1 MEMAGTKGKERVW
14 EIDFLRGLLILYMIF
29 MHLMYD
35 LQYFYNIN
43 VNYDGGI
50 LHISR
55 ILFAPLFIIISG
67 ISTAFSRNSFRRGII
82 VFLVAMGLTLVTYIA
97 NRELFIVFGILHFM
111 GIWMMISPLVKKLP
125 TLWIFVLCGIF
136 IVISRIIPNI
146 KVTHNYLFMLGFYNS
161 SFKSLDYYPL
171 LEYGW
176 AFLLGMGLSRIFYKE
191 KKSIFPFTIKSRFV
205 NFIGRNS
212 LYVYVVHQPIILLLL
227 NPIMKILN

>member
-1 MEMAGTKGKERVW
+1 MNTKGKERVW

-35 LQYFYNIN
+35 LQFYYDIN
-43 VNYDGGI
+43 VNYEGGI
-50 LHISR
+50 LYTSR

-67 ISTAFSRNSFRRGII
+67 ISTAFSRNSFRRGLI

-111 GIWMMISPLVKKLP
+111 GIWMMISPLFKKLP
-125 TLWIFVLCGIF
+125 TFWIFVSCGIF
-136 IVISRIIPNI
+136 IAISLIIPNI
-146 KVTHNYLFMLGFYNS
+146 KVTHNYLFMLGFHNS
-161 SFKSLDYYPL
+161 SFASLDYYPL

-176 AFLLGMGLSRIFYKE
+176 AFLLGMGLSRILYKE
-191 KKSIFPFTIKSRFV
+191 KKSVFPFTIKSRVV
-205 NFIGRNS
+205 NFIGRYS

-227 NPIMKILN
+227 KPIMKIIR